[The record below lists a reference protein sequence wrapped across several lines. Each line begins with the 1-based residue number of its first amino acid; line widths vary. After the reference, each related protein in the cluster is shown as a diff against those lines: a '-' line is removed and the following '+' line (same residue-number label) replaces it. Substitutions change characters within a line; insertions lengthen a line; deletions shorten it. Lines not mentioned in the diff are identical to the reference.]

1 MGTTL
6 GVLPLYGSLR
16 QDRHDLGT
24 AEPVVIVLIRDSGA
38 VIATLDWDVEA
49 EGGPLPVMHFDVAGV
64 DDDFEYEGRD
74 GDDFIYRRMS

>member
-1 MGTTL
+1 M
-6 GVLPLYGSLR
+6 
-16 QDRHDLGT
+16 
-24 AEPVVIVLIRDSGA
+24 IVLIRDSGA